1 MHQRTLENYPLM
13 CGEFETKQTNEYKWL
28 GQILS
33 SKGLADSVAKTVS
46 YREGKIRGACMEI
59 SVIINDWRCNKTGGM
74 ATALMLWETCCIS
87 SMLHGA
93 GTWTEVDAA
102 TLKHLNKI
110 QNWYLRLIWQVG
122 PGTPS
127 AALRWDGKV

>member
-46 YREGKIRGACMEI
+46 YREGKIRGAGMEI
-59 SVIINDWRCNKTGGM
+59 SVIINDW
-74 ATALMLWETCCIS
+74 
-87 SMLHGA
+87 
-93 GTWTEVDAA
+93 
-102 TLKHLNKI
+102 
-110 QNWYLRLIWQVG
+110 
-122 PGTPS
+122 
-127 AALRWDGKV
+127 

>member
-1 MHQRTLENYPLM
+1 
-13 CGEFETKQTNEYKWL
+13 
-28 GQILS
+28 
-33 SKGLADSVAKTVS
+33 
-46 YREGKIRGACMEI
+46 MEI
-59 SVIINDWRCNKTGGM
+59 SVIINDWRCNKNGGM

-110 QNWYLRLIWQVG
+110 QNWYLRLIW
-122 PGTPS
+122 
-127 AALRWDGKV
+127 